1 MQAYAATADAKGLQF
16 FATIATDIPV
26 YAHGDA
32 LRIKQVLNN
41 LVSNAIK
48 FTEAGWVR
56 IDLVRAGEA
65 DGGAVLEWRIAD
77 TGLGIPASQ
86 QQMLFQPFYQAHGSS
101 GYAMPGTG
109 LGLYICHS
117 LCELMQGS
125 ITLDSSPPGQHVH
138 LPAAAAGDGGRRAP
152 GRWR

>member
-65 DGGAVLEWRIAD
+65 DGGAVANGVSP
-77 TGLGIPASQ
+77 TPAWAY
-86 QQMLFQPFYQAHGSS
+86 PRASS
-101 GYAMPGTG
+101 RCCSSRSTRPMVRPAMRCPVPGWGFISATVFA
-109 LGLYICHS
+109 S
-117 LCELMQGS
+117 
-125 ITLDSSPPGQHVH
+125 
-138 LPAAAAGDGGRRAP
+138 
-152 GRWR
+152 